1 MPFGSTAQHIG
12 KLVYWHI
19 IKNNFLICN
28 VDYTF
33 ISFYLLLCTSK
44 ENTGSVNRPVV
55 YLIFGVL

>member
-1 MPFGSTAQHIG
+1 MLMCQCLSVVQQHIG

-33 ISFYLLLCTSK
+33 ISFYFAPLHK
-44 ENTGSVNRPVV
+44 
-55 YLIFGVL
+55 

>member
-33 ISFYLLLCTSK
+33 ISFYFAPLHK
-44 ENTGSVNRPVV
+44 
-55 YLIFGVL
+55 

>member
-1 MPFGSTAQHIG
+1 MCQYANVPMPFGSTAQHIG

-33 ISFYLLLCTSK
+33 ISFYFAPLHK
-44 ENTGSVNRPVV
+44 
-55 YLIFGVL
+55 